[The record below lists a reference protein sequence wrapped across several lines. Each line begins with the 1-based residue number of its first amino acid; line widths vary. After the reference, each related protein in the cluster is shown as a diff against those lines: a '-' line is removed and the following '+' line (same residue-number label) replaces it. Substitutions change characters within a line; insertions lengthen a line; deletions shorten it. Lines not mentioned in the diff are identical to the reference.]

1 MVGVL
6 HEPTFF
12 TYDVLTCWLT
22 VWSALALPTLQ
33 VVQPRLKKG
42 AMIVA
47 DNIISS
53 AAGYTDLVDYLS
65 DKNNGFR
72 TTTAPYDGGL
82 LIAVYTG

>member
-1 MVGVL
+1 
-6 HEPTFF
+6 
-12 TYDVLTCWLT
+12 
-22 VWSALALPTLQ
+22 
-33 VVQPRLKKG
+33 
-42 AMIVA
+42 MIVA
-47 DNIISS
+47 DNIISG